1 MCKQVSFCWWLQ
13 NTAEVIQQYH
23 QSNPL
28 NKHKR
33 TWSRV
38 NTLIAHLLSFI
49 SQSLGC
55 PLNIRQPPTPWDMPS
70 MAPSSSVVAHQP
82 SNTIGIPHLLV
93 IPPHQSTT
101 ALTIYPTPC
110 HYPCHIQKQ
119 HSRSPPLWMRA
130 LKVLLEVSSPSPTQL
145 LKTSPWQANSGI
157 STNPT
162 LRQIMPSLWCKW
174 LNLRNNSSVRP
185 DWWKTK
191 TKPLSE
197 WLDHYHNWNSQLL
210 TSHWQQNNALPNHV
224 QYNQCNNTPS

>member
-70 MAPSSSVVAHQP
+70 MAPSSSV
-82 SNTIGIPHLLV
+82 G
-93 IPPHQSTT
+93 
-101 ALTIYPTPC
+101 
-110 HYPCHIQKQ
+110 HIQKQ